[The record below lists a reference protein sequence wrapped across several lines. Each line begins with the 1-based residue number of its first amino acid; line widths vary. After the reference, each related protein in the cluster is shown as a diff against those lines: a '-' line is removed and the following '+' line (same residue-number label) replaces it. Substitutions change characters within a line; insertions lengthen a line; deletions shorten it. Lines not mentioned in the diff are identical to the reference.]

1 MGGASVVTVD
11 VIVQQAPLLFEFV
24 SSSEETNWT
33 IEFLA
38 STSPYYAPS
47 YIGTLGYKYQYQE
60 SRPSNRAG
68 YEEVS
73 LGFPIERWQLWT
85 NGLHE

>member
-1 MGGASVVTVD
+1 MGGASIVTVD
-11 VIVQQAPLLFEFV
+11 VIVEQAPLLFESV
-24 SSSEETNWT
+24 SYSEETNWT

-38 STSPYYAPS
+38 SSSPYYAPS
-47 YIGTLGYKYQYQE
+47 YTGTLGYKYQYQE
-60 SRPSNRAG
+60 SRPSNGGG

-73 LGFPIERWQLWT
+73 LGFPIEPLQLWT

>member
-24 SSSEETNWT
+24 SYFEETNCT
-33 IEFLA
+33 VEFLA
-38 STSPYYAPS
+38 SRSPYYAPS
-47 YIGTLGYKYQYQE
+47 YIVTLGCKYQYQE
-60 SRPSNRAG
+60 SRPSNGGG

-73 LGFPIERWQLWT
+73 LGFPIEPSQLWT
-85 NGLHE
+85 NGPHE